1 MSRRGLFMTGGA
13 GGVMTTPHDLTSNQ
27 GPHFILSASSRLGV
41 GADGGSLAYY
51 TMNGS
56 HMAPYAFHTEYED
69 HPWWQ
74 IAFDR
79 AVELLNIDF
88 WWRGDDSW
96 GLGGT
101 DFILQ
106 YSDDG
111 ENFADVLPF
120 SVEMAYDGPLT
131 QIPVEN
137 AGRHRYWRITGDFGD
152 YMIIG
157 ELELTYRR

>member
-1 MSRRGLFMTGGA
+1 MSRRLIMAGEA
-13 GGVMTTPHDLTSNQ
+13 GGVMTTPHDLTSDV
-27 GPHFILSASSRLGV
+27 GPGFVLSASSILNPSDTPAF
-41 GADGGSLAYY
+41 GA
-51 TMNGS
+51 MNGD
-56 HMAPYAFHTEYED
+56 YTYRNCFHTDSED

-111 ENFADVLPF
+111 ENFTDVLPF

-137 AGRHRYWRITGDFGD
+137 AGRHRYWRITGDFDD

>member
-1 MSRRGLFMTGGA
+1 MSRRLIMAGEA
-13 GGVMTTPHDLTSNQ
+13 GGVMTTPHDLTSDQ
-27 GPHFILSASSRLGV
+27 GPGFVLSASSRLG
-41 GADGGSLAYY
+41 GGDSIAFQA
-51 TMNGS
+51 MNGNHMTS
-56 HMAPYAFHTEYED
+56 HEFHTECENY
-69 HPWWQ
+69 PWWQ
-74 IAFDR
+74 IAF
-79 AVELLNIDF
+79 AHPVKLLNIDF
-88 WWRGDDSW
+88 WWRGNDSW

-106 YSDDG
+106 YSNDG
-111 ENFADVLPF
+111 ENFTDVMPF

-137 AGRHRYWRITGDFGD
+137 AGRHRYWRILGDFND

>member
-1 MSRRGLFMTGGA
+1 MSRRLMMAGEA
-13 GGVMTTPHDLTSNQ
+13 GGVMTTPHDLTSNE
-27 GPHFILSASSRLGV
+27 GPGFVLSQSSQLG
-41 GADGGSLAYY
+41 GGDSLAWHA
-51 TMNGS
+51 MNGS
-56 HMAPYAFHTEYED
+56 HLVGHEMHTDSED

-88 WWRGDDSW
+88 WWRGNDSW

-111 ENFADVLPF
+111 ENFTDVLPF

-137 AGRHRYWRITGDFGD
+137 AGRHRYWRITGDFDD